1 MILLMPAPVLEVAEL
16 AHTYPDGTKAVQG
29 VSFSV
34 EPGEIV
40 VIIGLSGA
48 GKSTILRCINGIV
61 RPTKAKIRF
70 LDEQVRWDYGYLLQ
84 LRRRIGFIFQ
94 NFNILEKLTVLTNV
108 LLGRLGVQPAW
119 AMPLYRFSQRDREV
133 ATAALAKVGLLKEW
147 HKCAGELSG
156 GQQQRVGVARALA
169 QEPRLL
175 LADEPVSSLD
185 PLTADRVLGHF
196 VRICREEELATVI
209 NLHAVPLARKYAD
222 RVLGVRD
229 GRIVFEGKPSQLEL
243 TILQN
248 IYGEEYDE

>member
-1 MILLMPAPVLEVAEL
+1 MSAPVLEVSEL

-29 VSFSV
+29 VSFQV
-34 EPGEIV
+34 EPGEILA
-40 VIIGLSGA
+40 IIGLSGA

-61 RPTKAKIRF
+61 RPSKAKIRF
-70 LDEQVRWDYGYLLQ
+70 LGEQVRWDYGYLLR

-94 NFNILEKLTVLTNV
+94 NFNILEKLSVLTNV
-108 LLGRLGVQPAW
+108 LLGRLGYQPGW
-119 AMPLYRFSQRDREV
+119 AMPLYRFSPRDREA

-147 HKCAGELSG
+147 HKRSGELSG

-185 PLTADRVLGHF
+185 PLTADQVLGHL
-196 VRICREEELATVI
+196 VRICRNEQLATII

-222 RVLGVRD
+222 RILGVLD
-229 GRIVFEGKPSQLEL
+229 GRIVFEGTPAQLDL
-243 TILQN
+243 GVLRG

>member
-1 MILLMPAPVLEVAEL
+1 MSAAPVLEVSEL
-16 AHTYPDGTKAVQG
+16 AHTYPDGTKAVRSA
-29 VSFSV
+29 SFRV
-34 EPGEIV
+34 EPGEIL

-61 RPTKAKIRF
+61 RPTKARIHF
-70 LDEQVRWDYGYLLQ
+70 LGEEVRWDYGYLLR

-94 NFNILEKLTVLTNV
+94 NFNILGKLSVLTNV
-108 LLGRLGVQPAW
+108 LLGRLGYQPAW

-133 ATAALAKVGLLKEW
+133 ATAALAKVGLVREW
-147 HKCAGELSG
+147 HKRAGELSG

-185 PLTADRVLGHF
+185 PLTADQVLGHF
-196 VRICREEELATVI
+196 VRICREQELATVI

-243 TILQN
+243 SVLRG